1 MKTTLKTL
9 LATTVLSISAPF
21 AAASIDPGSTELD
34 TSMARYL
41 IIFGDGEVE
50 EGNALGAIHFYT
62 QAVKVGSPWNA
73 DEAAKKLSAIPEV
86 QTTEKIE
93 AFEHVVSLG
102 YAQCAYNAAGHLLEI
117 DLNKGIAAL
126 KAVADMG
133 SPMFARLAGELL
145 FSLNENEA
153 AIDVLRKT
161 IRMNTYNPI
170 ENPEEYASDFA
181 NQAYEAGNH
190 LLKHN
195 ALSDEDVAVLNGI
208 LNTLTEIL
216 KKPNVDIAK
225 TPGIYYQATANK
237 NLIEKIIN
245 QYAK

>member
-21 AAASIDPGSTELD
+21 AAASIDAGSTVLD
-34 TSMARYL
+34 TSMARTM
-41 IIFGDGEVE
+41 IMFGDGALE
-50 EGNALGAIHFYT
+50 EGNTEEAIHKYKD
-62 QAVKVGSPWNA
+62 AIKVGNPWNA
-73 DEAAKKLSAIPEV
+73 DEAAKKLSAIPDV
-86 QTTEKIE
+86 PTADKIE

-102 YAQCAYNAAGHLLEI
+102 YAQCAYNAAGHLVEI
-117 DLNKGIAAL
+117 DLNKGISAL

-153 AIDVLRKT
+153 AIEVLRKT
-161 IRMNTYNPI
+161 IRLNTDNPI

-181 NQAYEAGNH
+181 YQVYEAGNL

-208 LNTLTEIL
+208 INTLTEIL
-216 KKPNVDIAK
+216 RNPNVGIAK

-237 NLIEKIIN
+237 NLIKKILI
-245 QYAK
+245 Q